1 MAISKAMEHTT
12 GSNSI
17 RQRDF
22 PASNKAIKR
31 KREEYN
37 IVKDDNEEESN
48 ESYNPMHIL
57 EQDITAKK
65 VKYDDSDKPLLDR
78 LQGCNA
84 ISALKDIQNK
94 IDSMKF
100 NSNVKDPLN
109 EFFQQGGTARDILH
123 VITEGDRIKHYDVVV
138 VFNACE
144 TILLHLGAQIT
155 SIEPNATVND
165 GETRNTKLQTLAVD
179 LTREVLQNHIKY
191 LMMFLS
197 EKNSVQ
203 QSITSLRLL
212 TAMVAAGGP
221 MAGKEVLLKI
231 DFEHPS
237 LVGLSD
243 RAYQTKNMSIRKS
256 HLEFLVSFFV
266 AGNASV
272 IKEFLEKKSSRTH
285 LASLFPGF
293 IYDEFDVVQLVITT
307 FHEKII
313 NNLAISKTAKM
324 QLFGV
329 HNIKYILALFGWKG
343 PNGRKENSK
352 SKQTKMNE
360 EHDDENLNEADADVL
375 AELDNIRKITKDF
388 FIDALTSVKK
398 GLIFFDST
406 CGTSGSNQNQ
416 LLQHILQ
423 SMTSYKP
430 WKEKHMS
437 LYISD
442 IVIKSLA
449 VCPDQI
455 RPYLTKSLQPL
466 WVPKEDSVTWKQVA
480 IFLRKIFEVQ
490 DPLQIVKSISLADAN
505 VINSETGK
513 DTVSKL
519 QSNILSNIFCNDKIY
534 REVINPALQSISPTV
549 WREGLELFVTLL
561 EKIEELLSSKMISA
575 EVRQQLIHRLSDKI
589 ASFQI
594 LKGLWKK
601 ELDDF
606 TSNHECSEAETS
618 FDPIHL
624 KRISKIYDFYWSHF
638 SAYSNGNNDV
648 ILSFM
653 QDINNVQVKLKRNV
667 EPVFS
672 YIQLILLKRLAALSS
687 KSTIYNGTETL
698 VAQENLKVLVDW
710 STSDTNED
718 LALETISR
726 ILNNARMM
734 DLQQKSVECLSIW
747 FKSVYLVE
755 NLDMR
760 QQIRDILTN
769 CLSKSFKCRESLV
782 QELNALTANYNG
794 KKTGT
799 SITTNFPTAAQDED
813 AFFSFITNPNLKE
826 MINFKGTELKTEKRL
841 DVFKSTREQAEA
853 TPLLT
858 LCPIELAFMKCTE
871 LQDVS
876 LDYFSTCLY
885 TLITLQDEP
894 KTICD
899 FILDKKAKL
908 FSNNVRKLVKSYLDQ
923 TKTPKYLENESPDNF
938 LWKLKIHRD
947 LHNLKQSDPSNSKF
961 ATSIQKNFER
971 IEDLS
976 FKKMMFLD
984 ISKQQSLNKLFNPFL
999 TSKETNRLIIN
1010 VMKQNDSNNVTNKY
1024 LNKLVSSFIEY
1035 FNEDSNSKW
1044 NNKNVIEI
1052 QSILEESMEILVNTP
1067 KEVNILFRG
1076 IRHSLPPV
1084 MKISKE
1090 ENMHLR

>member
-1 MAISKAMEHTT
+1 MAISKAMEHTS
-12 GSNSI
+12 GANSI
-17 RQRDF
+17 KQNDL
-22 PASNKAIKR
+22 SSTKKAIKR
-31 KREEYN
+31 KRDQN
-37 IVKDDNEEESN
+37 KIVNDNSEDESN
-48 ESYNPMHIL
+48 TSYDPMHIL
-57 EQDITAKK
+57 EKDISAKK
-65 VKYDDSDKPLLDR
+65 TKHDDSDALLLDR
-78 LQGCNA
+78 LHGSNA
-84 ISALKDIQNK
+84 LSALKDIQNK
-94 IDSMKF
+94 IESMKF
-100 NSNVKDPLN
+100 NSKVEDPLN
-109 EFFQQGGTARDILH
+109 EFLQQGGTARDILH

-155 SIEPNATVND
+155 SIETNETAKD
-165 GETRNTKLQTLAVD
+165 SETRNTKLQTLAVD
-179 LTREVLQNHIKY
+179 LTRELLQNHIKY

-256 HLEFLVSFFV
+256 HLEFLVAFFV

-293 IYDEFDVVQLVITT
+293 IYDESDVVQLVITAL
-307 FHEKII
+307 HEKII

-360 EHDDENLNEADADVL
+360 EHDEDHNEADANDI

-455 RPYLTKSLQPL
+455 RPYLAKSLQPL
-466 WVPKEDSVTWKQVA
+466 WVPKEDSATWKQVV

-490 DPLQIVKSISLADAN
+490 DPLHIVQSISLADAN
-505 VINSETGK
+505 VIPSETGK

-549 WREGLELFVTLL
+549 WREGLELFVTLF
-561 EKIEELLSSKMISA
+561 EKIEELLSSKMISV
-575 EVRQQLIHRLSDKI
+575 EVQQQLIHRLSDKI

-601 ELDDF
+601 ELDIF
-606 TSNHECSEAETS
+606 TSNHECSEAENS

-653 QDINNVQVKLKRNV
+653 QDINNIQVKLKRND

-734 DLQQKSVECLSIW
+734 DLQQKSVECFAIW
-747 FKSVYLVE
+747 FKSVNLVE
-755 NLDMR
+755 NLDLR
-760 QQIRDILTN
+760 QKIRDILTN

-782 QELNALTANYNG
+782 QELNALTANYNCKEAG
-794 KKTGT
+794 S

-813 AFFSFITNPNLKE
+813 AFFSFITNPNLKQ
-826 MINFKGTELKTEKRL
+826 MINFKGSGLNSEKKL
-841 DVFKSTREQAEA
+841 DVYKSTRNEAEV

-858 LCPIELAFMKCTE
+858 LCPIELAFMKSTE

-894 KTICD
+894 NIVCN
-899 FILDKKAKL
+899 FILDQKAKI
-908 FSNNVRKLVKSYLDQ
+908 FSKNVRKLVKSYLDQ
-923 TKTPKYLENESPDNF
+923 TKMPKYLENESPDKF

-961 ATSIQKNFER
+961 ATSIHKNFEI

-984 ISKQQSLNKLFNPFL
+984 MSKQQSLNKLFNPFQ

-1010 VMKQNDSNNVTNKY
+1010 VMKQSDSNDVTNKY
-1024 LNKLVSSFIEY
+1024 LDKLVSSFIEY
-1035 FNEDSNSKW
+1035 FKEDSNSMW
-1044 NNKNVIEI
+1044 NNKNVIDI
-1052 QSILEESMEILVNTP
+1052 QTILEESMEILVNTP
-1067 KEVNILFRG
+1067 KEVSILFRG